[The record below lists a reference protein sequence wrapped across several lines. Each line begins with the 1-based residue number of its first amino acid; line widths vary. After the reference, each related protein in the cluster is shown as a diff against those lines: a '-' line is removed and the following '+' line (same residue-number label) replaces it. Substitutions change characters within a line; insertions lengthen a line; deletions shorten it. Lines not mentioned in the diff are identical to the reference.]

1 MRVTA
6 ACPER
11 RQGQGSHSDVIRI
24 GDNVNGRTGS
34 DRTWC
39 VVAGRRASA
48 GSSGLETRESGPTV
62 DRHRL
67 RMPKR
72 GRRRTGRQAPSR
84 PPGGPAFVIGH
95 GFTHGLHKPATRSV
109 MAAFATHGAVVA
121 VDFRGHGRSGGRS
134 SVGRDEIH
142 DLDAAVTW
150 TRSRG
155 YGPITVVGFSMGAA
169 IALRHAALGSSTGDA
184 VVAVSAPA
192 RWYMRDSAPM
202 RKVHWLLETPLGPTV
217 GRVLGVRLGEP
228 WLDLPASPVEA
239 VARHLGPTAADPR
252 RGRSLLQPVAGPRA
266 APGGHHRRPVDR
278 NRHGP
283 RRDRDNS
290 CARRSDRRLVDGRD
304 RGSLADPP
312 DHTEMCASSSSP

>member
-1 MRVTA
+1 M
-6 ACPER
+6 
-11 RQGQGSHSDVIRI
+11 
-24 GDNVNGRTGS
+24 TGIAFECRS
-34 DRTWC
+34 ADG
-39 VVAGRRASA
+39 VELAGRY
-48 GSSGLETRESGPTV
+48 L
-62 DRHRL
+62 
-67 RMPKR
+67 
-72 GRRRTGRQAPSR
+72 PSQ
-84 PPGGPAFVIGH
+84 PGGPAFVIGH

-109 MAAFATHGAVVA
+109 MAAFAAHGAVVA

-142 DLDAAVTW
+142 DLDAALTW

-202 RKVHWLLETPLGPTV
+202 RNVHWLLETPLGPTI

-239 VARHLGPTAADPR
+239 VAGISVPLLLIHGAADPYFNP
-252 RGRSLLQPVAGPRA
+252 LQARALHRA
-266 APGGHHRRPVDR
+266 ATTADLWIEIGMGHGETATTP
-278 NRHGP
+278 
-283 RRDRDNS
+283 
-290 CARRSDRRLVDGRD
+290 A
-304 RGSLADPP
+304 LADRIAGWSMDAIAARPP
-312 DHTEMCASSSSP
+312 TPLPH